1 MATREKGLVYKA
13 TLTTTAEQTCFTL
26 YSATGARRG
35 ATTFVRSTGAGTLK
49 FYYGFHDGVYSLL
62 QSHSIAASGTAGTAI
77 DFDLICPDIKVTW
90 TSDATSSAVVAVDVF
105 PY

>member
-1 MATREKGLVYKA
+1 MATREQGPTYKA
-13 TLTTTAEQTCFTL
+13 TLTTTAEQTCFTV

-62 QSHSIAASGTAGTAI
+62 QTHTIAASATECTAI
-77 DFDLICPDIKVTW
+77 DFDLICPDIKCTW
-90 TSDATSSAVVAVDVF
+90 TSDATASAVVAVDVF